1 MCSSFRY
8 GGQANT
14 PAQDANRFTANGLTS
29 SVNDVTPT
37 AGAIVTATGIGL
49 TLSLGEETQETSY
62 EAPSVEITSATG
74 TSTVI
79 ISADFTPTG
88 VSATSSTGN
97 LQGTFWSEVDDSNS
111 TISWTEVHKAA

>member
-1 MCSSFRY
+1 M

-14 PAQDANRFTANGLTS
+14 PAQDANQFTANGLTS
-29 SVNDVTPT
+29 SVGDVTPT
-37 AGAIVTATGIGL
+37 AGAIVAATGIGL

-62 EAPSVEITSATG
+62 EAPSVVITSAFG
-74 TSTVI
+74 TPTVT
-79 ISADFTPTG
+79 ISVDFTPTG

-111 TISWTEVHKAA
+111 AISWTEVHKAA